1 MTRKEILN
9 QMNAIFNKG
18 LYAGMIVFRSPV
30 TGMLDERH
38 MYADSNGE
46 VILWLDDC
54 SRWYI
59 EHDVEFVAYLN
70 NRIYKDYKLEITEED
85 CKDE

>member
-9 QMNAIFNKG
+9 QMDAIFNKG

-59 EHDVEFVAYLN
+59 EHDIEFVAYLN
-70 NRIYKDYKLEITEED
+70 HRIYKDYKLEITEED
-85 CKDE
+85 CKAE